1 MPLISISQTPG
12 ADPQTKAALLRA
24 VTDAY
29 VAATGV
35 PQASVWA
42 KVTEI
47 ERDSW
52 AVGGET
58 LAEKA
63 AKAAK
68 S

>member
-12 ADPQTKAALLRA
+12 TDPQTKAALLRA

-29 VAATGV
+29 ISATGAK
-35 PQASVWA
+35 PASVWA
-42 KVTEI
+42 TVTEI

-52 AVGGET
+52 AIGGET

-63 AKAAK
+63 AK
-68 S
+68 SSS